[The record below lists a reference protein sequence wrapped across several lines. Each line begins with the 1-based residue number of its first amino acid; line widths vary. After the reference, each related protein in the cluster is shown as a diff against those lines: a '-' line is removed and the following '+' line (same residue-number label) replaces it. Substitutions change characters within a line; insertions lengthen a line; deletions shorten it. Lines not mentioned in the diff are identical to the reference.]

1 MDLLNIIQRNQNP
14 APWSE
19 DDKIPWHE
27 PEFSRRML
35 VEHLTQDHDAASRRS
50 ERIDSQVSWINET
63 LLDGKPS
70 DILDL
75 GCGPGLYTSRL
86 ASLGHRCLGID
97 FSPAA
102 IQHARER
109 AAARDLPCE
118 YIHQDIR
125 AASYGTGHQLAMLL
139 FGEFNVFRREEIAN
153 ILTKAYQSLDPGG
166 VLLLE
171 PHTFAAVKEM
181 GQETP
186 TWSTSPHGLFSN
198 DPHVTLRECFWD
210 DGARAAMQRYYIIH
224 ANTGAVSRYGQ
235 TINAYDQDGY
245 RQILSEVGFEDMTIG
260 PSMGEDKG
268 TVELMVITARK
279 T

>member
-75 GCGPGLYTSRL
+75 GCGPGLYPSRL

-125 AASYGTGHQLAMLL
+125 AASYGRPWPGSGPRPAVPMTH
-139 FGEFNVFRREEIAN
+139 VRRRVEGTHRSGA
-153 ILTKAYQSLDPGG
+153 KAP
-166 VLLLE
+166 
-171 PHTFAAVKEM
+171 
-181 GQETP
+181 
-186 TWSTSPHGLFSN
+186 
-198 DPHVTLRECFWD
+198 RC
-210 DGARAAMQRYYIIH
+210 ARPPRC
-224 ANTGAVSRYGQ
+224 GR
-235 TINAYDQDGY
+235 
-245 RQILSEVGFEDMTIG
+245 F
-260 PSMGEDKG
+260 
-268 TVELMVITARK
+268 
-279 T
+279 